1 MATKRR
7 RLKTKNKKKNNKT
20 RKVGGIN
27 LVKELWGTDDAEDAA
42 AKQKKKEEEGI
53 ELQDLGAIKSDSI
66 RNAVLLPQIYSKGVS
81 LSNRLNEA
89 DAAAQ
94 DPIGNAD
101 ELNRFLD
108 EASKS
113 ENKEE
118 LVEEDKTNEAQSEPV
133 SVDIAKIAR
142 EVSLAA
148 REAADALE
156 AMKVDVKKADLIGDE
171 VILDAASGTEE
182 EEKVLI
188 PEAPP
193 MANSSEDEEEQLAES
208 AAYPNA
214 ASKTEPSEV
223 LDEIINDFK
232 NLTSSMKDAT
242 TIEEIT
248 TINQKGE
255 GVNELGDKYI
265 NALKLRVVN
274 ARHETIRKKLRP
286 LITNKGKNI
295 KAAFEEFQNAK
306 KQKEAELNEVE
317 IVDDDKL
324 MEKLETGIA
333 KQDKEEKELIENI
346 NKLAD
351 IEALGVAAGNV
362 ADAIREVAIK
372 LKPNEDKGT
381 VAPMPSVVTLPNSDE
396 DADNLSLVLRKP
408 DVLKA
413 ESGIEET
420 MGECPSANIEITEE
434 EDGAFSFKG
443 MTEPKN
449 KGDCKNK
456 RTLLTLYPDRN
467 KGCKDKATEK
477 FQNFKNFCQRF
488 EEPESS
494 DTESSD
500 EESSDTE
507 SSDTDSSDEES
518 SGAKPQP
525 DPLLQVTAP
534 LPGAAI
540 IDPATK
546 IKQIKT
552 IVNPAIQ
559 NLLSKLSPVSDQLRK
574 QVTDYKKYTE
584 LLTTHHPNS
593 KSGGGSPAK
602 PTMAQ
607 LAQNV
612 MENGFI
618 IGIERPVDD
627 ETYKAYEYS
636 NYKIFADELLKS
648 TEPGAKTVLTD
659 FKENEMKYRKAIATK
674 LTDNEKMRLVVDSL
688 YHLEEDTNG
697 GSIIIRNYAI
707 HTTKGTV
714 PEIMERY
721 KDVTFLREQRIELQ
735 REILR
740 ILKTKNQL
748 TNSDYIK
755 YMTLK
760 ELFEW
765 LKPKYVLRQYKL
777 EGDPQTPLFS
787 SFGEDFIKKIFS
799 GRAKTMKDLE
809 YSIDAL
815 INKKIIAYDPGSDNG
830 LIDNL
835 KCYKKGKP
843 KCNEIE
849 YLELEKFPEQLKAL
863 ILADENSSTSPQYKE
878 ISELAKLILAD
889 YTKKYAK
896 KYTRKN
902 QKPLMQNM
910 TLKNQPK
917 PAPKPVIIRPKF
929 NVAIESDLKMIGYDK
944 VKIPNPTPI
953 LITINKT
960 GLTINNE
967 VVDTKDKWDAVREM
981 YLGYGKSQDDFKL
994 PTYTNGELR
1003 FIIDTQAQKIAV
1015 YINKGKEILIN
1026 NMKQLEELRSAL
1038 NKA

>member
-1 MATKRR
+1 
-7 RLKTKNKKKNNKT
+7 
-20 RKVGGIN
+20 
-27 LVKELWGTDDAEDAA
+27 
-42 AKQKKKEEEGI
+42 
-53 ELQDLGAIKSDSI
+53 LG
-66 RNAVLLPQIYSKGVS
+66 
-81 LSNRLNEA
+81 
-89 DAAAQ
+89 
-94 DPIGNAD
+94 
-101 ELNRFLD
+101 
-108 EASKS
+108 
-113 ENKEE
+113 
-118 LVEEDKTNEAQSEPV
+118 
-133 SVDIAKIAR
+133 
-142 EVSLAA
+142 
-148 REAADALE
+148 
-156 AMKVDVKKADLIGDE
+156 
-171 VILDAASGTEE
+171 
-182 EEKVLI
+182 
-188 PEAPP
+188 
-193 MANSSEDEEEQLAES
+193 
-208 AAYPNA
+208 
-214 ASKTEPSEV
+214 
-223 LDEIINDFK
+223 
-232 NLTSSMKDAT
+232 
-242 TIEEIT
+242 
-248 TINQKGE
+248 
-255 GVNELGDKYI
+255 
-265 NALKLRVVN
+265 
-274 ARHETIRKKLRP
+274 
-286 LITNKGKNI
+286 
-295 KAAFEEFQNAK
+295 
-306 KQKEAELNEVE
+306 
-317 IVDDDKL
+317 
-324 MEKLETGIA
+324 
-333 KQDKEEKELIENI
+333 
-346 NKLAD
+346 
-351 IEALGVAAGNV
+351 
-362 ADAIREVAIK
+362 
-372 LKPNEDKGT
+372 
-381 VAPMPSVVTLPNSDE
+381 
-396 DADNLSLVLRKP
+396 
-408 DVLKA
+408 
-413 ESGIEET
+413 
-420 MGECPSANIEITEE
+420 
-434 EDGAFSFKG
+434 
-443 MTEPKN
+443 
-449 KGDCKNK
+449 
-456 RTLLTLYPDRN
+456 
-467 KGCKDKATEK
+467 
-477 FQNFKNFCQRF
+477 
-488 EEPESS
+488 
-494 DTESSD
+494 
-500 EESSDTE
+500 
-507 SSDTDSSDEES
+507 
-518 SGAKPQP
+518 
-525 DPLLQVTAP
+525 
-534 LPGAAI
+534 
-540 IDPATK
+540 
-546 IKQIKT
+546 
-552 IVNPAIQ
+552 
-559 NLLSKLSPVSDQLRK
+559 
-574 QVTDYKKYTE
+574 
-584 LLTTHHPNS
+584 
-593 KSGGGSPAK
+593 
-602 PTMAQ
+602 
-607 LAQNV
+607 
-612 MENGFI
+612 
-618 IGIERPVDD
+618 
-627 ETYKAYEYS
+627 
-636 NYKIFADELLKS
+636 KS
-648 TEPGAKTVLTD
+648 TEPGAKTVFAD

-688 YHLEEDTNG
+688 YSLEEDTNG